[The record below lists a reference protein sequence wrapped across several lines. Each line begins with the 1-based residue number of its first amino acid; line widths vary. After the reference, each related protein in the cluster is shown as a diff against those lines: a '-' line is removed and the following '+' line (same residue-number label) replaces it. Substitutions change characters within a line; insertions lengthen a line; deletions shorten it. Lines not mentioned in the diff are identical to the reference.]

1 MTYWTTVN
9 PDKPAHRLPKTK
21 RPYDILDHCKP
32 RPVCASI
39 SKKDDLLTH
48 ERSVCPDQPAHRL
61 SNGTWP
67 YDMTAA
73 QKWVMYVPFK
83 TILGVSMT
91 KKKYKHHLRN
101 EFYFCRSLLNFGVH
115 SLARDPLGHTS
126 IDFGKNQVH
135 YLYLHYFSHV
145 PWREL
150 HITGYSLQIF
160 NAARQLSHIEAEP
173 DKSGLVL
180 LDYWFGLKW
189 CLVTIHN

>member
-32 RPVCASI
+32 RPACASI

-115 SLARDPLGHTS
+115 SLCTRPTRSYLNRFRKKNKFITYIYIIFLTYLGENFT
-126 IDFGKNQVH
+126 
-135 YLYLHYFSHV
+135 
-145 PWREL
+145 
-150 HITGYSLQIF
+150 LQATVYRF
-160 NAARQLSHIEAEP
+160 LTLPGN
-173 DKSGLVL
+173 
-180 LDYWFGLKW
+180 
-189 CLVTIHN
+189 